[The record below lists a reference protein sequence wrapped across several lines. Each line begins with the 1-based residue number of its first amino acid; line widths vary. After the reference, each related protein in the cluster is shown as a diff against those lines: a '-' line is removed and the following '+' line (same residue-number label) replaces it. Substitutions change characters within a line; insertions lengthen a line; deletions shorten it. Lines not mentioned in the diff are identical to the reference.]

1 MNVAIRRALDQPQ
14 RIYAADGSALPQRG
28 QTRAWDEA
36 AHPRG
41 PDGKFTAGGLRVPS
55 GPMLMPHPEGDEF
68 YATRLPNSSL
78 SDADRAVA
86 LEYAWGGPAFER
98 MNRALRGDPDTE
110 VTPEVA
116 EDIAKLTGVISHH
129 HVPPTKVYRGV
140 PDDEKT
146 RAWLASRDS
155 KGHIVD
161 HGFMSTSTDEQIALD
176 AADPTGDGGG
186 VVFEIKLPQGTQAM
200 ALGDLFDEEGGF
212 DQREV
217 LVQRGSKFKVGRRR
231 KVDGR
236 THIQLTMVSQI
247 PRTGAAGRSG
257 WNEAAHPR
265 GPGGKFI
272 ENPTSHTQF
281 DVGDLITLKN
291 GKQGT
296 VVGKDVF
303 GFPEVQLPGNSG
315 TISPKP
321 ERVSKIEKGAGTHR
335 PSGGQPSAKPVQPA
349 PPPPVASGDEPLTGK
364 QAHASLPRPQQVPG
378 MTDAEQNAIAD
389 YQQSGHLPI
398 NNVLR
403 HGVGD
408 ERSRARAAAIQSAFR
423 KVPPT
428 TAPIEVSR
436 SVSGIGNIMGPIGG
450 RTGETFVDRGVVS
463 TTTDPGIFEHRFGG
477 GDGRMD
483 ILVPP
488 GMRALRGSFDE
499 VEGLDEQEVLLP
511 PGTAFRVLTDDLE
524 PDPDDPDGTIR
535 VMRLEAIAPTES
547 RAAGRAARADQ
558 DEADRFTWAPGM
570 IGWLR
575 VGEGRAKWDEAD
587 HPRGPGGRFSS
598 AGSVVVIDPSV
609 YREAFFNEPDP
620 VARAADLYSD
630 TMQGMNLIRTVIRNK
645 QAGRSPF
652 DDGDGRD
659 VRDGDDYYLLQ
670 QHLLPLGQIK
680 DPLSGDVVYGP
691 EDLDREIIGAA
702 DLIERQIRQAPPAT
716 VPLSRGTRIPQSDL
730 PNPGDEFDAGN
741 AGVTSWTTDQD
752 RADRYSMPGDL
763 VEDGRRVR
771 IVLDGPVPAHD
782 LGSQKRTSRTGDDGE
797 HLVGG
802 GQRVRVA
809 SVEKQGDGPRAIFE
823 IRVVPV

>member
-36 AHPRG
+36 DHPRG

-116 EDIAKLTGVISHH
+116 EGIAKLTGVISHH
-129 HVPPTKVYRGV
+129 YVPPTKVYRGV

-257 WNEAAHPR
+257 WNEA
-265 GPGGKFI
+265 
-272 ENPTSHTQF
+272 
-281 DVGDLITLKN
+281 
-291 GKQGT
+291 
-296 VVGKDVF
+296 
-303 GFPEVQLPGNSG
+303 
-315 TISPKP
+315 
-321 ERVSKIEKGAGTHR
+321 
-335 PSGGQPSAKPVQPA
+335 
-349 PPPPVASGDEPLTGK
+349 
-364 QAHASLPRPQQVPG
+364 
-378 MTDAEQNAIAD
+378 
-389 YQQSGHLPI
+389 
-398 NNVLR
+398 
-403 HGVGD
+403 
-408 ERSRARAAAIQSAFR
+408 
-423 KVPPT
+423 
-428 TAPIEVSR
+428 
-436 SVSGIGNIMGPIGG
+436 
-450 RTGETFVDRGVVS
+450 
-463 TTTDPGIFEHRFGG
+463 
-477 GDGRMD
+477 
-483 ILVPP
+483 
-488 GMRALRGSFDE
+488 
-499 VEGLDEQEVLLP
+499 
-511 PGTAFRVLTDDLE
+511 
-524 PDPDDPDGTIR
+524 
-535 VMRLEAIAPTES
+535 
-547 RAAGRAARADQ
+547 
-558 DEADRFTWAPGM
+558 
-570 IGWLR
+570 
-575 VGEGRAKWDEAD
+575 D

-659 VRDGDDYYLLQ
+659 VRDGEDYYLLQ
-670 QHLLPLGQIK
+670 QYLLPLGQIK
-680 DPLSGDVVYGP
+680 DPLSGDTVYGP